1 VGRRDTTRRG
11 MAGWWLVWRGSPRC
25 ESPFDQV
32 STALG
37 TSPGE
42 SGMAH
47 LLIQSITG
55 FRRACSGKEHL
66 NERTTI
72 CQAMPQCVSE
82 LAQLI

>member
-1 VGRRDTTRRG
+1 
-11 MAGWWLVWRGSPRC
+11 
-25 ESPFDQV
+25 
-32 STALG
+32 
-37 TSPGE
+37 
-42 SGMAH
+42 MAH